1 MKNQRIRI
9 QKGGKVGF
17 SSVFLGF
24 VVLNSEVVLRQ
35 GSVLL
40 ENEDGEVGVLCVF
53 VLVKTTIAGTGIKG
67 RKRFGFLS
75 FACSDPTEISLPD
88 TSEFL
93 CFRLGIGISWKPRKH
108 GNFKGL
114 RLLGAIRTS

>member
-1 MKNQRIRI
+1 
-9 QKGGKVGF
+9 VGF

-75 FACSDPTEISLPD
+75 FACSDPSHFRVSLFPTWYRHLVETEEARQFQGPSFAWGYQNILTCSCRQY
-88 TSEFL
+88 FL
-93 CFRLGIGISWKPRKH
+93 VLK
-108 GNFKGL
+108 
-114 RLLGAIRTS
+114 T